1 MHMVD
6 LRVSDFMDHNPECK
20 TCEYS
25 KFCAGGCRAVAVT
38 QHPDDFLAKDLW
50 SCEYFKGGW
59 RDKKDALLKELA
71 EKGYK

>member
-1 MHMVD
+1 M
-6 LRVSDFMDHNPECK
+6 
-20 TCEYS
+20 
-25 KFCAGGCRAVAVT
+25 AVN

-71 EKGYK
+71 EKGYT